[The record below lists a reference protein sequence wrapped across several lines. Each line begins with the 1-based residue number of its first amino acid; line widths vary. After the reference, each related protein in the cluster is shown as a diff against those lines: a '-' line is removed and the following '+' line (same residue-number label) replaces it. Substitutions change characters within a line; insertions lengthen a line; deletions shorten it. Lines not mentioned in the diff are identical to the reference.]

1 MASST
6 HPGDTV
12 LRAAAFEQVRRLQ
25 VTRGQLTGRDLGV
38 GFFFNGVRYPL
49 LNPQRGIFKPQ
60 QMEFLLSIRTVFPR
74 TGNKVWYDDQR
85 EVHQQIYLGE
95 ETVEYAFMGSDPNAA
110 DNRWLK
116 RAMEERIP
124 IIYFLGTAPGKYQAI
139 QPAFIV
145 DWDAQHLRA
154 RVAFGE
160 GVPAAGQPPA
170 TPTERR
176 YALRLVKQRL
186 HQSTFR
192 QAVIDAYQA
201 RCALSGVPEPMLLD
215 AAHIIDDKNEKLGH
229 PVVQNG
235 IPLSKIHHAAFDAH
249 LIGIDADFKIHVS
262 DRLLL
267 QKDGPILEA
276 LKGLHGAKLRLPAR
290 PQDRPDRDRLEH
302 RFQLFMAA
310 G

>member
-1 MASST
+1 MPQDPDDSE
-6 HPGDTV
+6 
-12 LRAAAFEQVRRLQ
+12 LRAAAFEQIRRLQ
-25 VTRGQLTGRDLGV
+25 LTRDQITAEDLKI
-38 GFFFNGVRYPL
+38 GFFWNGTRYPL
-49 LNPQRGIFKPQ
+49 INPQRGIFKPQ
-60 QMEFLLSIRTVFPR
+60 QMKFLLSIRTVFPR
-74 TGNKVWYDDQR
+74 AGNKIWYDDQR

-95 ETVEYAFMGSDPNAA
+95 ETVEYAFMGDDPGAA
-110 DNRWLK
+110 DNQWLK
-116 RAMEERIP
+116 LAMAERIP
-124 IIYFLGTAPGKYQAI
+124 IVYFLGIAPGRYEAI
-139 QPAFIV
+139 QPAFIE

-154 RVAFGE
+154 RVAFGV
-160 GVPAAGQPPA
+160 GVPEGGQPPA

-215 AAHIIDDKNEKLGH
+215 AAHIVDDQNEKLGH

-249 LIGIDADFKIHVS
+249 LIGIDPDFRVHIA

-276 LKGLHGAKLRLPAR
+276 LKGLHGTKLRPPVR
-290 PQDRPDRDRLEH
+290 EHDRPDRERLEH
-302 RFQLFMAA
+302 RFQLFLAA
-310 G
+310 A

>member
-1 MASST
+1 MPQTPTDSE
-6 HPGDTV
+6 

-25 VTRGQLTGRDLGV
+25 ITRDQITAEDLKV
-38 GFFFNGVRYPL
+38 GFFWNGTRYPL
-49 LNPQRGIFKPQ
+49 INPQRGIFKPQ
-60 QMEFLLSIRTVFPR
+60 QMELLLSIRTVFPR
-74 TGNKVWYDDQR
+74 TGNKIWYDDQR

-95 ETVEYAFMGSDPNAA
+95 ETVEYAFMGNDPSAA
-110 DNRWLK
+110 DNQWLK
-116 RAMEERIP
+116 LAMEMRIP
-124 IIYFLGTAPGKYQAI
+124 IVYFLGTAPGRYQAI

-145 DWDAQHLRA
+145 DWDAQNLRA
-154 RVAFGE
+154 RVAFGQ
-160 GVPAAGQPPA
+160 GIPDVSQPPA
-170 TPTERR
+170 TSTERR

-201 RCALSGVPEPMLLD
+201 RCALSGIPEPMLLD
-215 AAHIIDDKNEKLGH
+215 AAHIVDDKNEKLGH

-249 LIGIDADFKIHVS
+249 LIGIDADCGIHVS

-290 PQDRPDRDRLEH
+290 AQDRPDRDRLGQ
-302 RFQLFMAA
+302 RFRSFLAA
-310 G
+310 GE